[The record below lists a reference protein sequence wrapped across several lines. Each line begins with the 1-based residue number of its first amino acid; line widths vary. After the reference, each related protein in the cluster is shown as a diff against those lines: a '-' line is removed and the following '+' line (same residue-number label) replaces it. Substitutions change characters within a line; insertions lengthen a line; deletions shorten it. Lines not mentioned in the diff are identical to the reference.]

1 MSRPARGSPLTD
13 PAVRYVVARAC
24 YAAAAHAAGDVWG
37 STRLEEKLGFR
48 PTSRARRKANDP
60 VPCNPR
66 KKPPPTGCCK
76 RWLRGHVPQDQ
87 TIRLIAEVLPHAA
100 DSMKRWRDGPL
111 ANALTAQP
119 CDPTTAGK
127 QLRGPLSVLLPL
139 YLCWMVSR
147 TDEAENELLNAL
159 ARFATR
165 DVSLP
170 LLFALIAINRQ
181 FGYPRSLASEFT
193 LSNVLAIQMRRAANR
208 FPEMQFIRDDLV
220 AYQTRWAAEQK
231 SAAQRE
237 LVLGRHK
244 HACVRLPS
252 IDPPFSSPV
261 LIRWNYL
268 YRLTGDL
275 RLLRKHDSM
284 AMLLRRYGIRESL
297 ESEGV
302 VFSTL
307 RY

>member
-1 MSRPARGSPLTD
+1 MSRPEHGSPFAD
-13 PAVRYVVARAC
+13 PAVRYVIARVC

-37 STRLEEKLGFR
+37 STRLEERLGFR
-48 PTSRARRKANDP
+48 PTSRARRKANDL
-60 VPCNPR
+60 VPCNLR

-87 TIRLIAEVLPHAA
+87 TIRLIAQVLPHAA
-100 DSMKRWRDGPL
+100 HSIKLWRDGPL
-111 ANALTAQP
+111 AKALTAEP
-119 CDPTTAGK
+119 CDPTTVGK
-127 QLRGPLSVLLPL
+127 QLQGPLDVLWPL

-147 TDEAENELLNAL
+147 TTEAENELLNAL

-165 DVSLP
+165 DASLP

-193 LSNVLAIQMRRAANR
+193 LSNVLAMQIRKAANR
-208 FPEMQFIRDDLV
+208 FPEMQFIRDDLLT
-220 AYQTRWAAEQK
+220 YQDGWAAEQK
-231 SAAQRE
+231 SVAQHK
-237 LVLGRHK
+237 LILGRDK
-244 HACVRLPS
+244 HACVHLPS
-252 IDPPFSSPV
+252 IDPPASSAV
-261 LIRWNYL
+261 LIQWNYL
-268 YRLTGDL
+268 YRLNGDL
-275 RLLRKHDSM
+275 RSLRKHDSL
-284 AMLLRRYGIRESL
+284 AMFLRHYEIRKSL